1 MRRITFEAKNE
12 TDTAR
17 LGAALGRLL
26 PDGAVVAL
34 CGTLGAGKTRLV
46 QEIAVA
52 CGVNRRQVVSPT
64 FVLVQEHHAR
74 RSIYHFDAYRL
85 KDEDEFLELGPD
97 EYFESPGLVLIEWAD
112 KVESCLPAERI
123 EIHIEVSGETSRRFE
138 VVAMGDRFAD
148 VIQGLKSLATL

>member
-1 MRRITFEAKNE
+1 MRRITFEAADE

-17 LGAALGRLL
+17 LGAALAEIL
-26 PDGAVVAL
+26 PDGVVVGL

-64 FVLVQEHHAR
+64 FVLVLEHHAR

-97 EYFESPGLVLIEWAD
+97 EYFDSSGLVLIEWAD
-112 KVESCLPAERI
+112 KVESCLPDERI
-123 EIHIEVSGETSRRFE
+123 EIHLEVSGETSRRFE
-138 VVAMGDRFAD
+138 VVAVGDRFVD
-148 VIQGLKSLATL
+148 VIERLQFLK

>member
-1 MRRITFEAKNE
+1 MRRITFEAKDE

-17 LGAALGRLL
+17 LGAALGKLL
-26 PDGAVVAL
+26 PDGAVVGL

-97 EYFESPGLVLIEWAD
+97 EYFDSPGLVLIEWAD

-123 EIHIEVSGETSRRFE
+123 EIHIKVSGETSRRFE
-138 VVAMGDRFAD
+138 VVAVGDRFAD
-148 VIQGLKSLATL
+148 VIEGLKSLATL